1 MLVDF
6 GTVLKNL
13 DGVELKDGDK
23 TLTLGL
29 VCANALL
36 VSNSEKEEGSVKAQ
50 KYDLALKVY
59 KGGDVEVTTDEISRL
74 KSEISKVYGPIVVG
88 QTFRIFN

>member
-36 VSNSEKEEGSVKAQ
+36 VSSSEKEEGSVKAQ

-74 KSEISKVYGPIVVG
+74 KSEISKAYGPIVVG